1 MPAANP
7 VLLLTS
13 GVKSDSVVEAKEA
26 PALSVNCASAL
37 KGRRATAAASSTG
50 AAMRDMGATSCVGL
64 PNDYDTH
71 AAWTSKP
78 DWRCG
83 GIRGGY
89 IQPGA
94 KQDGRGLVT
103 RRRRCDRVALNRVVL
118 SRRLTPSRSKRRL
131 RGTSYELA
139 AGQIRRPPPPM
150 HRGDE
155 LARSG
160 PPARYCADC
169 LSEGDV
175 Q

>member
-13 GVKSDSVVEAKEA
+13 GVMSDSVVEAKEA
-26 PALSVNCASAL
+26 PPLIVNCASAL

-71 AAWTSKP
+71 AAWTSQP

-94 KQDGRGLVT
+94 KQDGRGLVPRRADDAIELRSIASST
-103 RRRRCDRVALNRVVL
+103 RDANAVTIEAPVEGHQLRARRA
-118 SRRLTPSRSKRRL
+118 P
-131 RGTSYELA
+131 
-139 AGQIRRPPPPM
+139 
-150 HRGDE
+150 
-155 LARSG
+155 
-160 PPARYCADC
+160 
-169 LSEGDV
+169 
-175 Q
+175 